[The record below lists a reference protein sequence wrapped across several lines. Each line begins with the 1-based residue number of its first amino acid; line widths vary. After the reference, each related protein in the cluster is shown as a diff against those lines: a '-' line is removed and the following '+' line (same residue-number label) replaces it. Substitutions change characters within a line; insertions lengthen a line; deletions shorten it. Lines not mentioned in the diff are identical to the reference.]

1 MIPFQIRRSWA
12 WLPERSVVV
21 AGLLL
26 LAACETTRDRP
37 TGLSEPLPAT
47 TIAVIA
53 PRSQQFVPADSTTI
67 VVVEGAGL
75 IRAVE
80 VILTLNTLPDT
91 LELERRDFDTPL
103 ETVELV
109 FGIRIPGLQTGAQV
123 QFQAVAEDI
132 TGSRHLSEPVVAVV
146 IECNVFPITC
156 ANL

>member
-1 MIPFQIRRSWA
+1 MSFEIRRSRA
-12 WLPERSVVV
+12 WPPERSIMV

-67 VVVEGAGL
+67 VVVEGEGL
-75 IRAVE
+75 IQAVE
-80 VILTLNTLPDT
+80 VVLTLNTRPDT
-91 LELERRDFDTPL
+91 LAIERREFDTPL

-109 FGIRIPGLQTGAQV
+109 FGIRIPGRLQTGAQV